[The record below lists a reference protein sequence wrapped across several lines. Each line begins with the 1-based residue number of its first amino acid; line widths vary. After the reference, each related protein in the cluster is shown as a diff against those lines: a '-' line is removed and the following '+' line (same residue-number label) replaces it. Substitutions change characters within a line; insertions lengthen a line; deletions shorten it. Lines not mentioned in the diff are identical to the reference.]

1 LSPFSNITDMK
12 SLGAAA
18 AKGLVKP
25 GVPVGVA
32 GAGSGGAAGPS
43 VSGGFAPGSGI
54 RSAQAGLIAKLKQV
68 NQAINVIQALEGESS
83 ALNDML
89 GKIESMIK
97 QGSKNLVA
105 GEKSAQKSS
114 LNELVKDLMKGINA
128 PVYADVSNY
137 DDKQQI
143 LAYIG
148 KGFSV
153 DLVEGGIV
161 FDVNK
166 MLEDVYKNEQEQ
178 ERQDKKRTE
187 YRKAMGFAKGGL
199 EKLMNSLTAEIS
211 KAGGLTYILND
222 IAEANGLSENII
234 AKIRKE
240 SSMLSMSYGKMNT
253 ESVIK
258 HLNL

>member
-1 LSPFSNITDMK
+1 MSPFSNIIDMK
-12 SLGAAA
+12 SLVAAA
-18 AKGLVKP
+18 SKELMKP
-25 GVPVGVA
+25 VSPGGVA
-32 GAGSGGAAGPS
+32 GAGSSGGAGPS

-68 NQAINVIQALEGESS
+68 NQAINVVQALEGESS

-105 GEKSAQKSS
+105 GEKSAQKAS
-114 LNELVKDLMKGINA
+114 LNELVKDMMKGINA
-128 PVYADVSNY
+128 PVYADASNF
-137 DDKQQI
+137 DEKERV

-148 KGFSV
+148 KGFSI

-161 FDVNK
+161 FDINK

-178 ERQDKKRTE
+178 GRKDKKRLE

-222 IAEANGLSENII
+222 IAEANGLSEDII

-253 ESVIK
+253 ESVMK
-258 HLNL
+258 HLKL